1 MKYFDFFY
9 FRGRLALA
17 EILKAFN
24 LSNKKVGVLG
34 FTCVAV
40 PQAILSIGAKPVWID
55 TNKKL
60 FSMNLEDLK
69 KKIKKIDA
77 LIVQH
82 TFGMQENLA
91 AINLINKNKIP
102 IIEDCCH
109 SSLNNNFRFS
119 DAKFYSFERGKLIN
133 LMLGGALK
141 VKDKRIRFKL
151 DKSYKKNFI
160 NTPFLVSAK
169 IFIMA
174 IGYIFYQS
182 QFKINIRKIYYYLCK
197 KKIFISNYNQ
207 DYLDNVYL
215 ENYKL
220 TFIQKFFLK
229 KKIKNINKI
238 KKIILLNKKK
248 LNKLFNKKFE
258 GFILKYPFLVKN
270 KKKILQKLKK
280 SELEYSN
287 IYASPIHPL
296 KISNIRKIK
305 KLNYRSCYNA
315 ESLTEKIIS
324 IDISK
329 KLFSDTDL
337 IKLKNLLY

>member
-17 EILKAFN
+17 EILKVFN

-55 TNKKL
+55 TNKNI
-60 FSMNLEDLK
+60 FSMNLDDLK

-82 TFGMQENLA
+82 TFGFQENIA
-91 AINLINKNKIP
+91 RINSINKNKIP

-109 SSLNNNFRFS
+109 SFFNNNFQFS

-141 VKDKRIRFKL
+141 VKDRKIRSKL
-151 DKSYKKNFI
+151 NKSYKKNII
-160 NTPFLVSAK
+160 NMPFSVSVK
-169 IFIMA
+169 LFIMA
-174 IGYIFYQS
+174 IGYIFYRS
-182 QFKINIRKIYYYLCK
+182 QFKTILRKIYYFLCK
-197 KKIFISNYNQ
+197 KKIFISNYNE

-215 ENYKL
+215 ENFKITFFQKL
-220 TFIQKFFLK
+220 ILKRKINDINKTKKIVLYNK
-229 KKIKNINKI
+229 KKINKI
-238 KKIILLNKKK
+238 
-248 LNKLFNKKFE
+248 FNKKIN
-258 GFILKYPFLVKN
+258 GFVLKYPFLTNN
-270 KKKILQKLKK
+270 KKKTLQKLKK
-280 SELEYSN
+280 SKLEYSD
-287 IYASPIHPL
+287 IYNSPIHPL
-296 KISNIRKIK
+296 KINNIYKIK
-305 KLNYRSCYNA
+305 KLNYSSCYNA
-315 ESLTEKIIS
+315 EKLAQKIIS

-329 KLFSDTDL
+329 KLISDADL
-337 IKLKNLLY
+337 IKLKYKLN